1 MEFFSIYTRFDKLVI
16 AFIISINLLSFIFYG
31 VDKLKAK
38 KHSWR
43 IPELNLLLLGLFG
56 GGVGSLI
63 GMVVFH
69 HKLAKKKFIISVPFL
84 VLINFISFLYLY
96 PRLKGLI

>member
-1 MEFFSIYTRFDKLVI
+1 MDIFSIYTRIDKLVI
-16 AFIISINLLSFIFYG
+16 GFIISINLLSFIFYG
-31 VDKLKAK
+31 LDKFKAK
-38 KHSWR
+38 NHSWR

-56 GGVGSLI
+56 GGVGSLM

-69 HKLAKKKFIISVPFL
+69 HKLAKKKFIVAVPALVILNFL
-84 VLINFISFLYLY
+84 SFLYLY